1 MSIAIVT
8 DSTAYL
14 TEEERK
20 HLNISMIPLLV
31 NLEDGIFE
39 EEIEITA
46 GEFYDRVRN
55 AKVFPKTTQPS
66 VGKFLELYERLSENY
81 DEIISIH
88 ISSGISGTYQGALQ
102 AAQMVENVKVHV
114 YDSEISCSPQGFY
127 VKKAAQMALENYTS
141 EEIIATLDK
150 MKETMKAYF
159 IVDDLAHLQR
169 GGRLSA
175 ASALIGGLLQIKPL
189 LTMENKIIIPFE
201 KIRSK
206 KKALLR
212 VEELLG
218 QAVEKYGHLE
228 ASIIHGNCE
237 EEALE
242 WKARLSEKFP
252 TVEFHISY
260 FGPVI
265 GTHLGEGSLGLGWVK
280 KI

>member
-1 MSIAIVT
+1 MSIAIVS

-20 HLNISMIPLLV
+20 RLNVHMIPLIV
-31 NLEDGIFE
+31 NLEDGSYE
-39 EEIEITA
+39 EEIEISA
-46 GEFYDRVRN
+46 AEFYEKVRN
-55 AKVFPKTTQPS
+55 SKVFPKTTQPS
-66 VGKFLELYERLSENY
+66 VGRFLELYEKLSEDY

-88 ISSGISGTYQGALQ
+88 LSSGISGTYQGALQ
-102 AAQMVENVKVHV
+102 ASQMVENVKVHV
-114 YDSEISCSPQGFY
+114 YDSELSCSPQGFY
-127 VKKAAQMALENYTS
+127 VKKAAQMALDNYSS
-141 EEIIATLDK
+141 EEILTTLNN
-150 MKETMKAYF
+150 MKETIGAYF

-175 ASALIGGLLQIKPL
+175 ASAIIGGLLQVKPV

-212 VEELLG
+212 VEELLAN
-218 QAVEKYGHLE
+218 AVEKHGDLE
-228 ASIIHGNCE
+228 ASIIHANCL
-237 EEALE
+237 EEAEE

-252 TVEFHISY
+252 SVDFSISY